1 MLDKPTGWSVMGE
14 RHDTDLVR
22 LAADDGEKLWPAHR
36 IDKVTSGVVLF
47 AKDLAHHGDL
57 TRQFN
62 QRTVEKTYLAVTA
75 TTGLPERGR
84 IELPLS
90 VGRKN
95 RVRIAAPR
103 EAIVR
108 DGDTWSVPADAV
120 LDGVSTYPSTT
131 AFERLDEVDGTTL
144 LAVHPETGRRHQNPG
159 PPGLDRA
166 RDRRGP
172 ALRQAPHDP
181 HGPPRPLADLRRPR
195 RAAPHRHGRAR
206 GGLPRPGWLR
216 LLRTPSGPSGLQRR
230 PRKSTRGRASAA
242 LSAEWTVTASAEPWE
257 STRLRWLRSRA
268 RSAPTPAPPPTDPTT
283 PRARPRR

>member
-1 MLDKPTGWSVMGE
+1 VDWADIRASRTLHEDDALLVLDKPIGWSVMGE

-62 QRTVEKTYLAVTA
+62 ARTVEKSYLAVTA

-103 EAIVR
+103 EAIAYDDDV
-108 DGDTWSVPADAV
+108 GTWTVPDDAV
-120 LDGVSTYPSTT
+120 LSGVSVYPSTT
-131 AFERLDEVDGTTL
+131 AFERLGEADGRTL
-144 LAVHPETGRRHQNPG
+144 LAVHPETGRRHQIRVHLAWIGHALVGDPLFDKHATTRT
-159 PPGLDRA
+159 GLHAHRLAFDA
-166 RDRRGP
+166 PDGRR
-172 ALRQAPHDP
+172 L
-181 HGPPRPLADLRRPR
+181 
-195 RAAPHRHGRAR
+195 
-206 GGLPRPGWLR
+206 
-216 LLRTPSGPSGLQRR
+216 TI
-230 PRKSTRGRASAA
+230 T
-242 LSAEWTVTASAEPWE
+242 AEPGE
-257 STRLRWLRSRA
+257 DFRA
-268 RSAPTPAPPPTDPTT
+268 LGGFAS
-283 PRARPRR
+283 

>member
-1 MLDKPTGWSVMGE
+1 MTRPGATLVTVEWAEIRASRTLHEDDALLVLDKPTGWSVMGE

-22 LAADDGEKLWPAHR
+22 LAGDDGEKLWPAHR

-62 QRTVEKTYLAVTA
+62 ARTVEKAYLAITA

-90 VGRKN
+90 VGRKS

-108 DGDTWSVPADAV
+108 DGDTWTVPDDAV

-131 AFERLDEVDGTTL
+131 TFERLEEVDGSTL
-144 LAVHPETGRRHQNPG
+144 LAVHPETGRRHQIRVHLAWIGHALVGDPLFDKHATTRT
-159 PPGLDRA
+159 GLHAHRLAFDA
-166 RDRRGP
+166 PDGRR
-172 ALRQAPHDP
+172 L
-181 HGPPRPLADLRRPR
+181 
-195 RAAPHRHGRAR
+195 
-206 GGLPRPGWLR
+206 
-216 LLRTPSGPSGLQRR
+216 TI
-230 PRKSTRGRASAA
+230 T
-242 LSAEWTVTASAEPWE
+242 AEPGDDF
-257 STRLRWLRSRA
+257 RSLGGFA
-268 RSAPTPAPPPTDPTT
+268 S
-283 PRARPRR
+283 